1 MGEFRNVLDYVNHS
15 IYTKIVIGG
24 LRHKGLEE
32 LYLSGRTRRI
42 GAGEI
47 RKCARILQLLEPGE
61 QTVSSIVVRLEANQS
76 NISKHLQILRDGGL
90 VNRRRAGNQIYY
102 SIADPIVFQLCELVC
117 RGAAEL
123 VRKQTALLPC
133 RYLKEVISE
142 TPEV

>member
-1 MGEFRNVLDYVNHS
+1 MLELVACRFRVMGDP
-15 IYTKIVIGG
+15 
-24 LRHKGLEE
+24 LRL
-32 LYLSGRTRRI
+32 
-42 GAGEI
+42 
-47 RKCARILQLLEPGE
+47 RILQLLEPGE

-123 VRKQTALLPC
+123 VRKQTALLSC